1 MDTNSI
7 KLVPFETFMESVEAT
22 RSEDPFYQEGRL
34 TRFWDNV
41 KNDLIF
47 SKSEDNSDD
56 DWDDD
61 WDDEDGK
68 TPQKKESIIKRV
80 LAILKKIITAIFKF
94 IPTVV
99 KNLRY
104 IEPRHFKGK
113 NANARVY
120 IVSKPQKLYN
130 HINSNLVTWV
140 DDLNT
145 DTISRRLAEGI
156 KRILEG
162 IDNYDYGSDA
172 DMKTRITSIFF
183 PYFLRDESNFSI
195 FCKEVDNWETR
206 DALNGQ
212 MLSIT
217 KSKEFSFEVNVS
229 NVCKSI
235 NNGIGLENRIK
246 NNLGNVKPPVVG
258 VTPRSGFTID
268 GNLVEIGRIP
278 TQEDIQKL
286 MEINSAIP
294 QIFAEYAAKIKKL
307 LEYHNMYI
315 TNLSNAIN
323 EIDPDVIKSYKE
335 YVI

>member
-41 KNDLIF
+41 KNDLGF
-47 SKSEDNSDD
+47 SKSEDNSYD

-61 WDDEDGK
+61 WDDEDGE

-80 LAILKKIITAIFKF
+80 LAIIKKIVTAIFKF

-113 NANARVY
+113 NSNAKVY
-120 IVSKPQKLYN
+120 IVEKPQKLYN
-130 HINSNLVTWV
+130 HINSHLVAWV
-140 DDLNT
+140 NDLNT

-156 KRILEG
+156 TRILEG
-162 IDNYDYGSDA
+162 TDPNSTGYGSDA
-172 DMKTRITSIFF
+172 DMKTRITALFF
-183 PYFLRDESNFSI
+183 PYFLKNESDFSI
-195 FCKEVDNWETR
+195 FCKEVDNFETK

-212 MLSIT
+212 LLSIM

-235 NNGIGLENRIK
+235 NNGIGLETDIK
-246 NNLGNVKPPVVG
+246 KNLGNVKPPVVE
-258 VTPRSGFTID
+258 VTQSLGFTIEV
-268 GNLVEIGRIP
+268 LFHRYLRSMLL
-278 TQEDIQKL
+278 KL
-286 MEINSAIP
+286 RNS
-294 QIFAEYAAKIKKL
+294 
-307 LEYHNMYI
+307 
-315 TNLSNAIN
+315 LSI
-323 EIDPDVIKSYKE
+323 IICT
-335 YVI
+335 

>member
-41 KNDLIF
+41 KNDLGF
-47 SKSEDNSDD
+47 SKSEDNSY
-56 DWDDD
+56 DD
-61 WDDEDGK
+61 WDDEDGE

-80 LAILKKIITAIFKF
+80 LAIIKKIVTAIFKF

-113 NANARVY
+113 NANAKVY
-120 IVSKPQKLYN
+120 IVEKPQKLYN
-130 HINSNLVTWV
+130 RINNHLLAWV
-140 DDLNT
+140 NDLNT
-145 DTISRRLAEGI
+145 DTISRRLAKGI
-156 KRILEG
+156 TRILEG
-162 IDNYDYGSDA
+162 TDDIPIGYGSDA
-172 DMKTRITSIFF
+172 DMKTRITALFF
-183 PYFLRDESNFSI
+183 PYFSKKESDFSI
-195 FCKEVDNWETR
+195 FCKEVDNAETK

-212 MLSIT
+212 MLSIM

-235 NNGIGLENRIK
+235 NNGIGLEKDIK
-246 NNLGNVKPPVVG
+246 NNLGDVKPPVVG
-258 VTPRSGFTID
+258 VTPKCGFTID

-278 TQEDIQKL
+278 TKEDIQKL
-286 MEINSAIP
+286 LEINSAIP

-323 EIDPDVIKSYKE
+323 KIDPDVIKSYKE